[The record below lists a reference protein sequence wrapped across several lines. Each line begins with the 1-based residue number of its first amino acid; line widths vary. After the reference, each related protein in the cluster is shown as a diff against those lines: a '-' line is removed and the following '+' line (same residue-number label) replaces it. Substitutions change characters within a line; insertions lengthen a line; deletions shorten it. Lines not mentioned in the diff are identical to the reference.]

1 MFKAFFFDMD
11 GTLFDSM
18 PNHAAAW
25 EEVMS
30 KHGLTFTARDCYIN
44 EGRTGQD
51 VIQHC
56 IWKKEHRQ
64 ASEEEI
70 WEIYGEKSAA
80 FQRRGGAGPVAGV
93 PELLQWLRQQPDTQ
107 IWIVTGSGQKTLFDT
122 LQSTFPNIF
131 TREKMV
137 TAFDVKKGK
146 PDPEPYLIAW
156 QKSGLKKEECCVV
169 ENAPLGIRSG
179 HEAGLF
185 TIGVNTGILT
195 KEDLADA
202 GADIVFDNM
211 PHLLHWLQQLIN
223 SSLATS
229 VAHQFII

>member
-1 MFKAFFFDMD
+1 MD

-18 PNHAAAW
+18 PNHSAAW

-30 KHGLTFTARDCYIN
+30 GHGLHFSAYDCYVN

-51 VIQHC
+51 VIHEA
-56 IWKKEHRQ
+56 IWAKEHRN
-64 ASEEEI
+64 ATEDEI
-70 WEIYGEKSAA
+70 WAIYEEKTAA
-80 FQRRGGAGPVAGV
+80 FQRRGGAGPIKGV
-93 PELLQWLRQQPDTQ
+93 IEVLQWIKNQPNTQ

-122 LQSTFPNIF
+122 LQNTFPDIF
-131 TREKMV
+131 EKDKMV
-137 TAFDVKKGK
+137 TAFDVQKGK

-156 QKSGLKKEECCVV
+156 QRSGLKKEECCVI

-195 KEDLADA
+195 KEDLTNA
-202 GADIVFDNM
+202 GANIVFDNM
-211 PHLLHWLQQLIN
+211 PDFLNWLKQL
-223 SSLATS
+223 
-229 VAHQFII
+229 F